1 MMRTPNWLFESG
13 IATSQWEVLIFHSKT
28 YSFVTA
34 DEYAVLESGEASSST
49 WHMGFLINP
58 DTRRTLKEY
67 PDITCPVTITLN
79 GDAVPYYRNFP
90 FQECSILTPFG
101 IYVTSTEFEYI
112 QHITDQRRVSAL
124 EDQAVVHKHE
134 LALARIDAEKNGDIT
149 NSNLFD
155 DDDDDASEIVKE
167 KKLPVK
173 QCQHIQSP
181 FSLASFTKWWKWFEE
196 HHRTQFVTVEG
207 CCTGTVPRQ
216 IEIQLSKLIAKHG
229 DWRLW
234 TANDFHDRVNA
245 HFVPVADKS
254 HLQTVTRALS
264 VAKLD
269 IGPHFDSQEPFT
281 AFSAEVLQILELHRE
296 DHLSPEELKT
306 VAYQI
311 YNLIAV
317 ESKQLI
323 QSTMKYDT
331 YSFVN
336 KQKSDNAY
344 SY

>member
-1 MMRTPNWLFESG
+1 MSSEKMAEETKEAIDVNQRFTASDSNDDKVSYISMFNELRIPFS
-13 IATSQWEVLIFHSKT
+13 TSVYDEDSKLVVRVRNRDFPVG
-28 YSFVTA
+28 SAHIPFRNIFVTS

-58 DTRRTLKEY
+58 DTRRTLQEY

-181 FSLASFTKWWKWFEE
+181 FSLASFTKWWKWF
-196 HHRTQFVTVEG
+196 HRWDKVGLVVQA
-207 CCTGTVPRQ
+207 
-216 IEIQLSKLIAKHG
+216 ILS
-229 DWRLW
+229 
-234 TANDFHDRVNA
+234 N
-245 HFVPVADKS
+245 
-254 HLQTVTRALS
+254 
-264 VAKLD
+264 
-269 IGPHFDSQEPFT
+269 
-281 AFSAEVLQILELHRE
+281 
-296 DHLSPEELKT
+296 
-306 VAYQI
+306 
-311 YNLIAV
+311 
-317 ESKQLI
+317 
-323 QSTMKYDT
+323 
-331 YSFVN
+331 
-336 KQKSDNAY
+336 
-344 SY
+344 